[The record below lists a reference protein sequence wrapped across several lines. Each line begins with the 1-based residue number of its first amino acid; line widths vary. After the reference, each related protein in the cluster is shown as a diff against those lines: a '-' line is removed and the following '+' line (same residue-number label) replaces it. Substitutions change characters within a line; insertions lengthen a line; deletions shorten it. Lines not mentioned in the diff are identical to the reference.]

1 MLFSPSGQPLNRGGT
16 KSMEDDYQHFNE
28 ENAIYTIT
36 AFVEDKERMGLPDEH
51 WTQRRLDTSQ
61 TIYDNL
67 GAHDDFGKR

>member
-1 MLFSPSGQPLNRGGT
+1 
-16 KSMEDDYQHFNE
+16 MENDHQHFNE

-36 AFVEDKERMGLPDEH
+36 AFCTEDKQRMGLPDEH
-51 WTQRRLDTSQ
+51 WTRRRLDTSR